1 MKRGQQLGILIVT
14 VVALSFLVMVWAP
27 ELWPFWHVRTQIFDF
42 FVTPQGMGVRAG
54 LLFVIGIAQVVVLFW
69 AARRADSKGARTSA
83 LVLAVM
89 TLVGLLLLALAAWT
103 RMENGTILLL
113 LFGWLALI
121 LFGCVVVAL
130 AGAMQAFTEKND
142 DERED

>member
-27 ELWPFWHVRTQIFDF
+27 ELWPFWHIRTQIFDF

-54 LLFVIGIAQVVVLFW
+54 LLFVIGIAQVLVLFW
-69 AARRADSKGARTSA
+69 AARRARSKSDRRTA
-83 LVLAVM
+83 LVNAVV
-89 TLVGLLLLALAAWT
+89 TLVALVLLALAAWT
-103 RMENGTILLL
+103 RMENGTILML

-130 AGAMQAFTEKND
+130 AGAMQAFTENND
-142 DERED
+142 DER

>member
-27 ELWPFWHVRTQIFDF
+27 ELWPFWHIRTQIFDF
-42 FVTPQGMGVRAG
+42 FATPQGMVAQAG
-54 LLFVIGIAQVVVLFW
+54 LLFAIGIAQVIVLFW

-89 TLVGLLLLALAAWT
+89 ALVGMVLVALAAWT
-103 RMENGTILLL
+103 RMENGTILML

-130 AGAMQAFTEKND
+130 AGAMQAFTENND
-142 DERED
+142 DER

>member
-14 VVALSFLVMVWAP
+14 VVALSFLVMVWTP

-89 TLVGLLLLALAAWT
+89 TLVALVLVALAAWT
-103 RMENGTILLL
+103 RMENGTILML

-142 DERED
+142 DER

>member
-27 ELWPFWHVRTQIFDF
+27 ELWPFWHIRTQIFDF
-42 FVTPQGMGVRAG
+42 FVTPQGMAASAG
-54 LLFVIGIAQVVVLFW
+54 LFFAIGIAQVIVLIW
-69 AARRADSKGARTSA
+69 AARRARSKSDRRIALLYAVVALVA
-83 LVLAVM
+83 LVLV
-89 TLVGLLLLALAAWT
+89 ALAAWT
-103 RMENGTILLL
+103 RMENGTILML

-142 DERED
+142 DER

>member
-27 ELWPFWHVRTQIFDF
+27 ELWPFWSMRTHLFDF
-42 FVTPQGMGVRAG
+42 FETPQGMVARAAM
-54 LLFVIGIAQVVVLFW
+54 LFIIGIAQVIVLIR
-69 AARRADSKGARTSA
+69 AARRARSKSDRRAACVNAVVA
-83 LVLAVM
+83 LVA
-89 TLVGLLLLALAAWT
+89 LLLLALAAWT

-113 LFGWLALI
+113 FFGWLALI

-130 AGAMQAFTEKND
+130 AGAMQAFTENND
-142 DERED
+142 DER

>member
-27 ELWPFWHVRTQIFDF
+27 ELWPFWHIRTQIFDF
-42 FVTPQGMGVRAG
+42 FVTPQGMAASAG
-54 LLFVIGIAQVVVLFW
+54 LFFAIGIAQVIVLIW
-69 AARRADSKGARTSA
+69 AARRARSKSDRRIALLYAVVA
-83 LVLAVM
+83 LVA
-89 TLVGLLLLALAAWT
+89 LVLLALAAWT
-103 RMENGTILLL
+103 RMENGTILML

-130 AGAMQAFTEKND
+130 AGAMQAFTENND
-142 DERED
+142 DER

>member
-27 ELWPFWHVRTQIFDF
+27 ELWPFWHIRTQVFDF
-42 FVTPQGMGVRAG
+42 FVTPQGMAVSAG

-69 AARRADSKGARTSA
+69 AARRTDSKGARTSA

-142 DERED
+142 DER